1 MPPFVTMLI
10 SGIWHGAG
18 WTYLLW
24 GGMYGVLIPVYQALG
39 MGGNWRPRNGFFA
52 FFAWLIMFGFIVFG
66 WLLFAAPSLQWVAAL
81 FSNPLIGSVEQQAV
95 ALIGLSIVVVY
106 SIPLIATSLL
116 ERYTYQESMSRAL
129 YYSIATAL
137 IVIYL
142 NSSTPDF
149 IYFQF

>member
-1 MPPFVTMLI
+1 MEEKLI
-10 SGIWHGAG
+10 SEKESLLLIRQMIHTAKKEQKDDGKG
-18 WTYLLW
+18 W
-24 GGMYGVLIPVYQALG
+24 
-39 MGGNWRPRNGFFA
+39 
-52 FFAWLIMFGFIVFG
+52 IMFG
-66 WLLFAAPSLQWVAAL
+66 WLLFGAPSLQWVAAL

-95 ALIGLSIVVVY
+95 ALIGLSIVTVY
-106 SIPLIATSLL
+106 SIPLIAMGLL